1 MSDVKLNV
9 VAGSKNDQGWKN
21 VTASNGAAYAYK
33 YTGGGDNNGNQEFIA
48 NHQSAT
54 FNVVFQGQDG
64 TTYQFVGYNNKT
76 TPTDLSGVVNSG
88 GSFNQFTSLV
98 VREAIDRVSFRQD
111 FPDDAERPVILRW
124 DPTSRPISI
133 LVLEASG
140 RLEALT
146 EFALRIEA
154 HYESPMDIEWAIERN
169 SGDLLLLQSRPET
182 VWAAKDQEKKDSPVA
197 KPTDNAFCHIFK
209 AFGNKPS

>member
-88 GSFNQFTSLV
+88 GTVISVTDSCQTIGEFSFGATVGVRKADGSTPDVTFDCDPV
-98 VREAIDRVSFRQD
+98 VR
-111 FPDDAERPVILRW
+111 
-124 DPTSRPISI
+124 
-133 LVLEASG
+133 
-140 RLEALT
+140 
-146 EFALRIEA
+146 
-154 HYESPMDIEWAIERN
+154 
-169 SGDLLLLQSRPET
+169 
-182 VWAAKDQEKKDSPVA
+182 
-197 KPTDNAFCHIFK
+197 
-209 AFGNKPS
+209 NKPGQG